1 MKNLYLL
8 DTKDE
13 TIIHKDSSYFLSNEP
28 QVSSTINSSVVG
40 KNIYITSDEEI
51 QPNDWFID
59 TVRLLISRAQSLE
72 IGTSQKVPIII
83 CEYHGVYIESNCK
96 KIVMATDLKLIR
108 SSSLVQYI
116 NLDFLNWFINK
127 ANDSGQPI
135 DQVEISKRNDDCN
148 GLCGICNGSCKLD
161 TYFINNYNEPEIKLT
176 IELSKEE
183 ARHLLNC
190 LIRTSAK
197 GKDLDIGEM
206 VEEKLVKFLNQ

>member
-1 MKNLYLL
+1 MKNLYMLPTAEL
-8 DTKDE
+8 
-13 TIIHKDSSYFLSNEP
+13 TIIHYNTSYFLSSGP
-28 QVSSTINSSVVG
+28 QISNTINSSVSG
-40 KNIYITSDEEI
+40 MNIYITSDEELK
-51 QPNDWFID
+51 PNDWFID
-59 TVRLLISRAQSLE
+59 TKRNIISCVADFE
-72 IGTSQKVPIII
+72 IATSEKVPCIV
-83 CEYHGVYIESNCK
+83 CDRYGYYILSDCK
-96 KIVMATDLKLIR
+96 KIALTSDLRLIH
-108 SSSLVQYI
+108 SPKPVSHI